1 MKLSEYLKEKSM
13 GNVKTQEKE
22 VSIEELEGQIEA
34 AKRKI
39 KLETQ
44 KRKALKKKEEI
55 EKILANPESV
65 ESVGPKI
72 AYGVIIVLILIIL
85 GGLGYYFLKGDITGA
100 TVVTENKTETQ
111 PAIKETESVVYD
123 LGDKIKFGNLS
134 IMAENVNGRDKVGKT
149 VGNKFAGI
157 SAEGIFYIVKLNIEN
172 EGKKSV
178 KFKPELLIVDSEERE
193 YVADENVESYYVDGK
208 ILDLDEEVK
217 PLLVREGVKIFD
229 VPKQATGL
237 KLLVKDGEESV
248 KINLESAGKIKVTT
262 VSDKP
267 SVSNEPGPNV
277 KVSLTDTLGN
287 KLSDDFTIN
296 GTDTFNYIYHLENLE
311 KNELRCNVDEEVN
324 GVLTTDHQV
333 LKLAH
338 FEKEEFPEAITKKES
353 VNYTVKYATRCR
365 FEGKLGETKNEIGFT
380 AQFIN

>member
-1 MKLSEYLKEKSM
+1 M
-13 GNVKTQEKE
+13 
-22 VSIEELEGQIEA
+22 
-34 AKRKI
+34 
-39 KLETQ
+39 
-44 KRKALKKKEEI
+44 
-55 EKILANPESV
+55 
-65 ESVGPKI
+65 
-72 AYGVIIVLILIIL
+72 ILIIL

-338 FEKEEFPEAITKKES
+338 FEKEEFPEAITSPLLIATNLFKKFFLKS
-353 VNYTVKYATRCR
+353 S
-365 FEGKLGETKNEIGFT
+365 FLS
-380 AQFIN
+380 